1 MGICFRIWPLGN
13 GSRIWWK
20 RKWCDRA
27 FSPSAFKNSN
37 SKTAASIYGN
47 GQMLM
52 HPVMLQFPPIQN
64 HSNDW
69 WSTLFSLRAIW
80 PLIAMNVVQAVKY
93 FDMTAYLSKKMKQKL
108 VKWSIISKPY
118 PTRCKQTR
126 NTKGNKMP
134 RNWVFF
140 FFYKKSLHPVRMQ
153 LLMLMHYG
161 VVATPAVI

>member
-13 GSRIWWK
+13 GSRIWRK

-52 HPVMLQFPPIQN
+52 HQVMLQFPPIHN
-64 HSNDW
+64 HSINW
-69 WSTLFSLRAIW
+69 WSTLFSLHAIW

-93 FDMTAYLSKKMKQKL
+93 FDMTAHLYPKKKKKNEANAGQKRHNL
-108 VKWSIISKPY
+108 QTIPD
-118 PTRCKQTR
+118 RHKQTI
-126 NTKGNKMP
+126 NAKENKMREVSFLT
-134 RNWVFF
+134 RNPSVL
-140 FFYKKSLHPVRMQ
+140 SEC
-153 LLMLMHYG
+153 
-161 VVATPAVI
+161 TC